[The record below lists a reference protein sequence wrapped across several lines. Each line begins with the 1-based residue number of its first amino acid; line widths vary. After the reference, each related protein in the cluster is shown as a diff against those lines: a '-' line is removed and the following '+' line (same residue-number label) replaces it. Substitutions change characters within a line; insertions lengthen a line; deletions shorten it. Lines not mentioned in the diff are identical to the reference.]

1 MIQLELTL
9 LVQTIAKRLT
19 KMMLAKN
26 PWGLWAAQGSFAP
39 WWHSPSQ
46 KKNLR
51 ESLGQDMK

>member
-1 MIQLELTL
+1 
-9 LVQTIAKRLT
+9 
-19 KMMLAKN
+19 MLAKN

-51 ESLGQDMK
+51 ESLGQAMK